1 MKHFN
6 VNIFGD
12 VESLSHFDFGSELFR
27 FDSESDSDS
36 VPTTDYFDSGFD
48 EKTGELFEREFCSEY
63 DGFGS
68 GFDEPSIIFKN
79 LKNPINYSKNIQI
92 LECQYPVPI
101 NYSESA
107 YRCIALKSYETIVA
121 LYFIK
126 QDTLISIRNMSRS
139 TNNHI
144 RLFERYIDSEYSW
157 NCNVQINLSSKWE
170 YSDSWY

>member
-6 VNIFGD
+6 VNIYGD
-12 VESLSHFDFGSELFR
+12 MESLSHFDFGSDLFS
-27 FDSESDSDS
+27 FDSESESDS
-36 VPTTDYFDSGFD
+36 VPTSDYFSSDFD
-48 EKTGELFEREFCSEY
+48 EKVAELFEKEFCSKY

-68 GFDEPSIIFKN
+68 GFDYPSIRIKN
-79 LKNPINYSKNIQI
+79 LGNPINYSKNFE
-92 LECQYPVPI
+92 LWECQYSVPADF
-101 NYSESA
+101 EGDC

-126 QDTLISIRNMSRS
+126 QDTLVSIRNMSRT

-144 RLFERYIDSEYSW
+144 RLFEYYIDNEYNW
-157 NCNVQINLSSKWE
+157 NCHVEINLTSKWE